1 MKKKYIVLII
11 LSGLL
16 FSLTNISLYSFTE
29 YQINK
34 MEKAKKIKEIKEKR
48 YNDSIRMEN
57 NYRLIDSIMKAEIE
71 FQN

>member
-16 FSLTNISLYSFTE
+16 FSLTNISLYAFTE

-34 MEKAKKIKEIKEKR
+34 MEKAKKIKEKIHKKIIFSIITQIK
-48 YNDSIRMEN
+48 
-57 NYRLIDSIMKAEIE
+57 
-71 FQN
+71 